1 MQGALATEISS
12 NALPLVQDAFGN
24 YVVQY
29 VLDMG
34 LDGISYRVMNNLR
47 GSYPMLSLQ
56 KFSSNV
62 IEKVNNRSVSQ
73 CAPRPS
79 VSNARCCS
87 IHDRQCVQMAPPDM
101 LGHILTE
108 IEQAGQLEALL
119 RDQYGNYVVQRLL
132 TCCSSSQV
140 QRLVPRMKVVLL
152 ELRNTPHGKKI
163 LQKIL
168 RNPAFSALVGFEQAK
183 QPPKSK

>member
-1 MQGALATEISS
+1 M
-12 NALPLVQDAFGN
+12 
-24 YVVQY
+24 QY

-34 LDGISYRVMNNLR
+34 LDGISYRVMNTLR

-73 CAPRPS
+73 RAPRRAD
-79 VSNARCCS
+79 SNARCCS
-87 IHDRQCVQMAPPDM
+87 IHDSQCVQMAPPDM

-119 RDQYGNYVVQRLL
+119 RDQYGSLL
-132 TCCSSSQV
+132 
-140 QRLVPRMKVVLL
+140 
-152 ELRNTPHGKKI
+152 
-163 LQKIL
+163 
-168 RNPAFSALVGFEQAK
+168 
-183 QPPKSK
+183 